1 MEGLNVEAAMENV
14 KFTELIPE
22 IPEFNAKYFSQNHPK
37 TKEAKDKVRRL
48 HQEELEFRKKV

>member
-37 TKEAKDKVRRL
+37 TK
-48 HQEELEFRKKV
+48 